1 MSTVYEHIDAPGAV
15 YFKDICRGTI
25 GPPSTV
31 YYPFHG
37 IYISLNYT
45 FTTFGLHIPEG
56 MTVQLADN
64 AIKVSGISSSGPA
77 QTVIHFKAHPRGA
90 AGNNDPVEFSVSAP
104 DIAPDYLGPFEGRS
118 VGNRYVYYLF
128 LGTDD
133 DRYSHLKSPPF
144 HLTEGTIELP
154 AMIIN
159 GIRYDS
165 QILSFKQTKYFEIS
179 PVNC

>member
-1 MSTVYEHIDAPGAV
+1 V
-15 YFKDICRGTI
+15 YFKNICRGTV

-56 MTVQLADN
+56 MTVQLIDN
-64 AIKVSGISSSGPA
+64 TITVNGTSKSGSV
-77 QTVIHFKAHPRGA
+77 QTTVHFKAYPRGA
-90 AGNNDPVEFSVSAP
+90 AGNNDPPEFAVSAP
-104 DIAPDYLGPFEGRS
+104 YTSSDTLGPFEGRS
-118 VGNRYVYYLF
+118 VGSRYVYYLF
-128 LGTDD
+128 MGTDANHPG
-133 DRYSHLKSPPF
+133 RMISPPF
-144 HLTEGTIELP
+144 DLTEGTIELP

-159 GIRYDS
+159 GERYER
-165 QILSFKQTKYFEIS
+165 QTLPFKQTHYSEIS